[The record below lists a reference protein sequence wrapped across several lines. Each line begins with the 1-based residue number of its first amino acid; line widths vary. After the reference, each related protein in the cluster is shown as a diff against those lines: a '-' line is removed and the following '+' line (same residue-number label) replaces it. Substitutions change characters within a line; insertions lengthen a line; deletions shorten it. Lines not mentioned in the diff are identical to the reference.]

1 MRSSLSPQASR
12 VGRDGGVRRVGR
24 ELPTLLTVLSERRHD
39 FSAQEWRHVG
49 ARAQGGA
56 MTRTTKRPAPTA
68 EQAARQV
75 ARRLAVLEKEVE
87 ALRKMVGDLKY
98 EVEQMVEA

>member
-1 MRSSLSPQASR
+1 MR
-12 VGRDGGVRRVGR
+12 
-24 ELPTLLTVLSERRHD
+24 
-39 FSAQEWRHVG
+39 
-49 ARAQGGA
+49 
-56 MTRTTKRPAPTA
+56 RTTKRPAPTA

-75 ARRLAVLEKEVE
+75 ERRLAALGKEVE